1 MEKTGRNIMNSRYEN
16 YVGLATDFCV
26 GFFISPLLYFLT
38 SISVTLIENNSV
50 ITEGQVLLYI
60 AILAGIILLLKRE
73 VLFELEVRV
82 LNMLMMLV
90 GFTTFWSVYLF
101 DLC

>member
-1 MEKTGRNIMNSRYEN
+1 MNSRYEN

-50 ITEGQVLLYI
+50 IKEGQVLVYI
-60 AILAGIILLLKRE
+60 AILVGIILLLKRA
-73 VLFELEVRV
+73 VLLELEVIV
-82 LNMLMMLV
+82 MHLIMMLV
-90 GFTTFWSVYLF
+90 EFPTFWSVDQIDMLWWG
-101 DLC
+101 